1 MVQRLSTCCDD
12 MYRCVMILGVNL
24 TRLRYLAVWSNISLD
39 VSLEGII

>member
-1 MVQRLSTCCDD
+1 MIQCLSTCCDD

-24 TRLRYLAVWSNISLD
+24 TRLWYLALWSNMSLD